1 VAGSEGRLVRIV
13 LHGVHGSLRVA
24 GKVYDLEMP
33 AFGPILD
40 DARVSTLLTFARRR
54 FAGAEPV
61 SAAAVRRIREETAGR
76 EAYWTAA
83 ELLAVP

>member
-1 VAGSEGRLVRIV
+1 M

-40 DARVSTLLTFARRR
+40 DAKISSLLGFARRR
-54 FAGAEPV
+54 FANAGPV
-61 SAAAVRRIREETAGR
+61 DIDTVRRVREETAGR

-83 ELLAVP
+83 ELLEVP